1 MRRQRNFIG
10 PAGMGGMVS
19 LWGAPS
25 IIESIQAG
33 SVFAG
38 LGSSVSTATTT
49 ITSVDTSRSTLTLM
63 AGLNYTNSDGLDSPG
78 QTWIK
83 LVLTNATTVTGS
95 TFTNGATYGS
105 GSGFTVTQYRPGII
119 KNIQRGVASFSG
131 GQGNVTLTAVN
142 QNKTVV
148 NVGGVSCNT
157 AGAWN
162 VASGTMREFG
172 CYLYFTSDTNLRFEK
187 ASGSY
192 TTNVPY
198 EVVEFF

>member
-1 MRRQRNFIG
+1 
-10 PAGMGGMVS
+10 MGGMVS

-25 IIESIQAG
+25 IIESIQVG
-33 SVFAG
+33 SVFSN

-49 ITSVDTSRSTLTLM
+49 ITSVDMSRSTLTLM
-63 AGLNYTNSDGLDSPG
+63 AGLNYTNSDGADSPG

-83 LVLTNATTVTGS
+83 LVLTNSTTVTGS
-95 TFTNGATYGS
+95 TYTTGATYGS

-119 KNIQRGVASFSG
+119 KNIQRGVLSFSAST
-131 GQGNVTLTAVN
+131 GNITLTAVN

-157 AGAWN
+157 AGTWN
-162 VASGTMREFG
+162 VSTGAMREFG
-172 CYLYFTSDTNLRFEK
+172 CYGYFTSDTNLRFEK

>member
-1 MRRQRNFIG
+1 MRRQRNLLG
-10 PAGMGGMVS
+10 PQGMGGMVS

-25 IIESIQAG
+25 IIESIQVG
-33 SVFAG
+33 SIFGG

-78 QTWIK
+78 QTWVK

-95 TFTNGATYGS
+95 TFSTGATYGS
-105 GSGFTVTQYRPGII
+105 GSAFTVTQYRPGII
-119 KNIQRGVASFSG
+119 KNIQRGVASFSAG
-131 GQGNVTLTAVN
+131 TNNVTLTAVN

-157 AGAWN
+157 GAGWN
-162 VASGTMREFG
+162 TAGGAMSQYG

-187 ASGSY
+187 ANTTY
-192 TTNVPY
+192 ITNVPY

>member
-1 MRRQRNFIG
+1 MRRERNLLG
-10 PAGMGGMVS
+10 PQGMGGMVS

-25 IIESIQAG
+25 IIESIQVG
-33 SVFAG
+33 SVFGG
-38 LGSSVSTATTT
+38 LGNTVSTATTT

-63 AGLNYTNSDGLDSPG
+63 AGLNYTNSDGADSPG

-95 TFTNGATYGS
+95 TYTTGAVYGS

-119 KNIQRGVASFSG
+119 KNIQRGVASFSAG
-131 GQGNVTLTAVN
+131 TGNVTLTAVD

-157 AGAWN
+157 AGGWS
-162 VASGTMREFG
+162 VPTGSMREFG